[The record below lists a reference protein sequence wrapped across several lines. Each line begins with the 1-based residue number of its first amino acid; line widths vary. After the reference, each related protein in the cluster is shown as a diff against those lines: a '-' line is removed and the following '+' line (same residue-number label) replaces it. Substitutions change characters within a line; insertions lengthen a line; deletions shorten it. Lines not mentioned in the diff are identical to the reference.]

1 MKKHNILIAGAGG
14 IGQAAGLILAVGDAL
29 DVNLYIGDISE
40 RALEA
45 TKNFILEGCNNSV
58 EVNTI
63 VMPKEGSNSEWE
75 AVLDTCDI
83 LLDCLPGALAPRM
96 ARFCVKHHLHYANLT
111 EYVAETNEI
120 MEIAKDAETGFAL
133 QTGVAPG
140 FVNILGNYLY
150 EQFKDQYNNDV
161 LDLMEM
167 KVGALSQNASAPHF
181 YAFTWS
187 PIGVATE
194 YVKDAV
200 IVKDNE
206 VVTIPSLSDRQ
217 ELILEGKRYED
228 NFTSGG
234 AADFPDA
241 FKDKIKDI
249 HYKTIRYVGHYN
261 WVDEQLKEIGDNPD
275 AEKILEKRMLDQIP
289 TVEND
294 FIIIY
299 CRVKGKSDVGR
310 LRAID
315 KVVNIYPL
323 KIGTKFLRAIQSTTA
338 APLCECAR
346 MLLQGEMKN
355 GVNLQSGIDP
365 KSFIEGP
372 FIKMVYGDLQS

>member
-1 MKKHNILIAGAGG
+1 MGKHNILIAGAGG
-14 IGQAAGLILAVGDAL
+14 IGQAAGLLLAENDAL
-29 DVNLYIGDISE
+29 DVTIYLGDISE
-40 RALEA
+40 KALE
-45 TKNFILEGCNNSV
+45 KSSRFILEGCAQKVNVHSV
-58 EVNTI
+58 L
-63 VMPKEGSNSEWE
+63 MPRDGTEDEWE
-75 AVLDTCDI
+75 KVLDKCDI
-83 LLDCLPGALAPRM
+83 LLDCLPGSLAPRM
-96 ARFCVKHHLHYANLT
+96 ARFCVKHHLHYVNLT

-120 MEIAKDAETGFAL
+120 VKIAENAETGFAL

-150 EQFKDQYNNDV
+150 QQFQKEYNNDE
-161 LDLMEM
+161 LELMEM
-167 KVGALSQNASAPHF
+167 KVGALSENASAPHF

-194 YVKDAV
+194 YVKDA
-200 IVKDNE
+200 IVVQNNE
-206 VVTIPSLSDRQ
+206 LVTVPSLSGLT
-217 ELILEGKRYED
+217 ELVLQGVRYED

-241 FKDKIKDI
+241 FKEKIQNI
-249 HYKTIRYVGHYN
+249 NYKTLRFVGHYN
-261 WVDEQLKEIGDNPD
+261 WVQEQIEDIGNVPNP
-275 AEKILEKRMLDQIP
+275 EKILEKRMLEQIP

-299 CRVKGKSDVGR
+299 CRVKGKADDGR

-315 KVVNIYPL
+315 KVV
-323 KIGTKFLRAIQSTTA
+323 KIHPMQIGSQTLRAIQSTTA

-355 GVNLQSGIDP
+355 GVNLQSQIDP
-365 KSFIEGP
+365 SSFMNGP
-372 FIKMVYGDLQS
+372 FIKMVYGDLF